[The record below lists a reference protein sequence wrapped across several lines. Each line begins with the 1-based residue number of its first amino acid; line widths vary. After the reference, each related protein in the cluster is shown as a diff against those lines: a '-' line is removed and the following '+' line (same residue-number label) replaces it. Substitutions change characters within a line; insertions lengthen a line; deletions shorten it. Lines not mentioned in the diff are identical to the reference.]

1 MIFFSIWSRAF
12 GRAHLGKIQGAAQ
25 TLTVLASAIGP
36 LLLAECLT
44 RAGSYA
50 VIFYLL
56 AVIVGVLGIAA
67 WLAPVPSP
75 KSDHG

>member
-1 MIFFSIWSRAF
+1 MGGANAHRA
-12 GRAHLGKIQGAAQ
+12 
-25 TLTVLASAIGP
+25 ASAIGP

-56 AVIVGVLGIAA
+56 AVIVSVLGIAA
-67 WLAPVPSP
+67 WFAPIPPRQASP
-75 KSDHG
+75 IPALQ